1 MSSPQTCTLNR
12 SWLLKIGVFMLVMIG
27 FGTWAVLD
35 AVWLYPAR
43 GLSDAS
49 VKLRD
54 WFVAA
59 EKAGKL
65 RTDVIVVADPA
76 AERTRLKGKEEELRL
91 AARGETMQAREAQ
104 MDLAKLEW
112 LDALARAWRSNT
124 ALKPLGELKS
134 PDRTLKYDM
143 TKAEGVSIAKGD
155 QAKSTLSLQALAGE
169 LTNVWNTTKQPKPL
183 SGFDMP
189 VQFLFIVLGYGIG
202 LYLLFL
208 ILKAKALAGQF
219 QWESSTQRLTLPGGA
234 SFTPAEIDDLDKRLW
249 HKYYVTIATKGGSHK
264 LDLLRYVPLEDWVLA
279 MEKTR
284 FPERAAE
291 ETLESAEKPDETGM
305 DEPIDDAARS
315 RQE

>member
-12 SWLLKIGVFMLVMIG
+12 SWLLKIGVFMLVLMG

-54 WFVAA
+54 WVVAA

-65 RTDVIVVADPA
+65 RTDVMVVTDPG
-76 AERTRLKGKEEELRL
+76 AERSRLKGKEEELRS

-104 MDLAKLEW
+104 MELAKLEW
-112 LDALARAWRSNT
+112 LDALARAWRLNT
-124 ALKPLGELKS
+124 ALKPLGELKG

-143 TKAEGVSIAKGD
+143 TKAEGVSVAKSD
-155 QAKSTLSLQALAGE
+155 QAKSALSLQALSGE
-169 LTNVWNTTKQPKPL
+169 LTAVWNTTKQPKPL

-189 VQFLFIVLGYGIG
+189 VQFLFIVLGYGLG

-208 ILKAKALAGQF
+208 LVKAKAMAGQF
-219 QWESSTQRLTLPGGA
+219 QWDESAQRLTLPGGA
-234 SFTPAEIDDLDKRLW
+234 SFVPTDIEDLDKRLW
-249 HKYYVTIATKGGSHK
+249 HKYYVTIITKSGSHK

-284 FPERAAE
+284 FPERVAEEEAAKAAE
-291 ETLESAEKPDETGM
+291 AGDAGQAKPE
-305 DEPIDDAARS
+305 
-315 RQE
+315 